1 MINVDIGT
9 EKIRE
14 NIFTTS
20 LSKRCCVLETFLI
33 SVIGFKRKNIQRWIL
48 SLSEAEL
55 KNKVIRLEGV
65 VLEDFKAQY
74 LKDPIY
80 ARVDSLYMITSDG
93 LRSLFAHYVSSNKQ
107 SLTKADKTD
116 IDKLSQRYISICSTI
131 RSERINHLV
140 FWEEEVQDEISIP
153 DMANINI
160 NNSPGAIV
168 NTGKRNHALS
178 HDNYNQTS
186 SRKSSALKPKWYK
199 VICWTFFAISIILL
213 TILGIVKYQ
222 EVGNIIETIK
232 SISWRGITLSVC
244 ALLTLIGSLYN

>member
-20 LSKRCCVLETFLI
+20 LSKRCCVLETFLV
-33 SVIGFKRKNIQRWIL
+33 SVVGFRRKDIQKWIL
-48 SLSEAEL
+48 SLSTAEF
-55 KNKVIRLEGV
+55 KNKVLRLEGV

-74 LKDPIY
+74 LKDPVY

-93 LRSLFAHYVSSNKQ
+93 LRSLFTHYVLNNKQ
-107 SLTKADKTD
+107 SLTKADKID

-168 NTGKRNHALS
+168 NTGKRNRAS
-178 HDNYNQTS
+178 SRDNYNQTS
-186 SRKSSALKPKWYK
+186 TKDSSTLKPKWYK
-199 VICWTFFAISIILL
+199 VFCWIFFAISIGLL
-213 TILGIVKYQ
+213 VILGIVKYQ
-222 EVGNIIETIK
+222 EMGSIIDAIV
-232 SISWRGITLSVC
+232 SMGWRGIILSGC
-244 ALLTLIGSLYN
+244 ALLTLIGSLYK